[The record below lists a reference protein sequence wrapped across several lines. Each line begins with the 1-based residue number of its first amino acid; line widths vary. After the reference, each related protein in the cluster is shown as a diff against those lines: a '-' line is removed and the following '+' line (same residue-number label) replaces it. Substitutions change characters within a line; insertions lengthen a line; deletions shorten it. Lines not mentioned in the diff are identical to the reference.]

1 MENLISFPL
10 QTLALATLGLMLL
23 YASSKTIIQQ
33 YIELFKSKPRKGNT
47 NKFHVPEPSGAL
59 PIIGHLHLL
68 GGQDPVAL
76 LLGAMS
82 DKYGPIYSLRL
93 GQHRALVVSSWE
105 LVKECF
111 TTNDRLFANRPSI
124 AVGKYM
130 GYDNA
135 AFAVSPYGEYWRD
148 VRKMATLQLLSSH
161 RLEALRH
168 VRSAEVD
175 SFIKG
180 LYLDLSNVLLPLS
193 EQLEQLTFS
202 LNVRLIVGKRGVKSG
217 DTDSDALALAQRF
230 KKAIKEALY
239 LSGVFVWSDAIPWV
253 EWLDIHGHVSSMKR
267 VFKEIDMVLGK
278 WLEEHRQ
285 ARSVDENNKNVYQIS
300 NDDVERDLMD
310 VMLSSIEEDD
320 AMLSCYSRDTVIK
333 ATALILLL
341 TGTEST
347 AVTLTWAICL
357 LVNNPSVMKSAQEEL
372 DTHVG
377 RDRWVQESDLNNLKF
392 LRAIVKETLRLY
404 PPGPITGP
412 REATQDCVIGGHHV
426 SKGTR
431 LIVNIWKLHRD
442 PRMWTDPCE
451 FRPDR
456 FMTTHEDLNFKGQNF
471 EYIPFSSGR
480 RSCPGM
486 TLGLLVVELV
496 LARLVQGFEFKTK
509 DNKPV
514 DMREGLGIALP
525 KLHPLEV
532 VLSPRLPPKLYERL

>member
-1 MENLISFPL
+1 MENLIPFLL

-23 YASSKTIIQQ
+23 YASFKTIIQQ
-33 YIELFKSKPRKGNT
+33 YIELFKSKPRRSNT

-180 LYLDLSNVLLPLS
+180 LYIDLSNVLLPLS

-202 LNVRLIVGKRGVKSG
+202 LN
-217 DTDSDALALAQRF
+217 RF

-267 VFKEIDMVLGK
+267 VFKEIDMVLRK

-392 LRAIVKETLRLY
+392 LRAIVKET
-404 PPGPITGP
+404 
-412 REATQDCVIGGHHV
+412 
-426 SKGTR
+426 
-431 LIVNIWKLHRD
+431 
-442 PRMWTDPCE
+442 
-451 FRPDR
+451 
-456 FMTTHEDLNFKGQNF
+456 
-471 EYIPFSSGR
+471 
-480 RSCPGM
+480 
-486 TLGLLVVELV
+486 
-496 LARLVQGFEFKTK
+496 
-509 DNKPV
+509 
-514 DMREGLGIALP
+514 
-525 KLHPLEV
+525 
-532 VLSPRLPPKLYERL
+532 